1 MQLLADRR
9 LASVSRLLLA
19 IATLLLVTVA
29 GVAWWMYAT
38 DELYLQG
45 PRGGYFIY
53 LAVLCGVAILLC
65 RWPRLSASVLTL
77 ALIELCWGVGTFVFD
92 SGDGRIRLLPD
103 NTYTGG
109 RFQWH
114 PLLQAVPIPGL
125 KIDNPRSPVISH
137 TSESTRGPEPAPGSI
152 EGRIV
157 VAAYGG
163 STTYDIAVS
172 DQDTWAVHLAAMLGE
187 RRYFVV
193 NNGVPGYSTVE
204 HVIQTAFYQEKFGRR
219 PSCAIYYVGWND
231 LQNAHIEGLDP
242 AFADFHLPGQIDWLQ
257 VRRVGGGNRRF
268 SPLLTMIENLVVP
281 QLDTIRYRSDPDKQ
295 KVGSG
300 EDPRL
305 TAIFER
311 NVRTISAINRERG
324 VATIWAGQLVNRAAL
339 TGDGRYG
346 WLPLVRDRD
355 IWPMLEGL
363 RGVLARVA
371 GETGDG
377 LANLPIESFGPADF
391 SDNGHFS
398 PSGARR
404 FAEALLPLVR
414 ERCR

>member
-9 LASVSRLLLA
+9 LAPVGRLLLA
-19 IATLLLVTVA
+19 LTALLLVALA

-38 DELYLQG
+38 DELYWQG
-45 PRGGYFIY
+45 PRGSYFTY
-53 LAVLCGVAILLC
+53 LAALCGAAMLLC
-65 RWPRLSASVLTL
+65 RWPRLSACLLTL
-77 ALIELCWGVGTFVFD
+77 ALIEFCWGIGTFILD

-125 KIDNPRSPVISH
+125 KIDSPRSPAISH
-137 TSESTRGPEPAPGSI
+137 TSEGTRGLGPAPDSL
-152 EGRIV
+152 ESRIV

-172 DQDTWAVHLAAMLGE
+172 DQDTWAAHLAVALGE

-219 PSCAIYYVGWND
+219 PTCAIYYVGWND
-231 LQNAHIEGLDP
+231 LQNAHIAGLDSG
-242 AFADFHLPGQIDWLQ
+242 FADFHLPGQIDWLQ

-281 QLDTIRYRSDPDKQ
+281 QLDTIRYTSDPDKQ
-295 KVGSG
+295 KMGSG
-300 EDPRL
+300 DDPRL

-324 VATIWAGQLVNRAAL
+324 VATLWVGQLVNRAAL
-339 TGDGRYG
+339 TGEGRYG

-355 IWPMLEGL
+355 VWPMLEGL
-363 RGVLARVA
+363 RGVLAKVA
-371 GETGDG
+371 AETGDG
-377 LANLPIESFGPADF
+377 LANLPIDSFGPADF

-404 FAEALLPLVR
+404 FAEALAPLVR